1 MRAETKMQAQ
11 LAALVFMM
19 TNAVLFGAGI
29 IAVLTIPGLHDQ
41 AGPWI
46 AGVVVVSVVL
56 SAPISWLIAPRLRL
70 RYWKRR
76 DAGQRHAAV

>member
-11 LAALVFMM
+11 LAVLVFMM
-19 TNAVLFGAGI
+19 TNAVLFGIGL
-29 IAVLTIPGLHDQ
+29 IAVLSIPGVYGR

-46 AGVVVVSVVL
+46 IAVVAASIVL
-56 SAPISWLIAPRLRL
+56 GAPISWLIAPRLRL

-76 DAGQRHAAV
+76 EAEERHAAG